1 MNIRTT
7 TATKAS
13 AMRMFSS
20 TGSRHTFPMLSQP
33 GEWRCRGSVYLG
45 FVAEACVEMSLL

>member
-1 MNIRTT
+1 MNIKAT

-20 TGSRHTFPMLSQP
+20 TGSRHTFFPMLSQP
-33 GEWRCRGSVYLG
+33 C
-45 FVAEACVEMSLL
+45 